1 MILIR
6 MGVITMNMI
15 NQEIDDFSV
24 RAYKKGDLIDVS
36 KKDVLGKWGIF
47 FFYPADFSFV
57 CPTELEA
64 LQDKYEEFKKADA
77 EIYSVSEDS
86 EYVHKAWADASENIG
101 RLEFPMLADPAGKIA
116 RMFDVLDEEA
126 GQTFRAVF
134 IVDPDGKIQS
144 YTINNTG
151 IGRSADEILRTLQ
164 AARFVREHGDQVCP
178 ADWQPGDDTI
188 KPSLDLVGKL

>member
-1 MILIR
+1 
-6 MGVITMNMI
+6 MNFL
-15 NQEIDDFSV
+15 NQEIGDFAV
-24 RAYKKGDLIDVS
+24 KAYQAGKTVDVT
-36 KKDVLGKWGIF
+36 KADVLGKWSIF

-64 LQDKYEEFKKADA
+64 LQSNYEAFQQAGA
-77 EIYSVSEDS
+77 EVYSVSEDT
-86 EYVHKAWADASENIG
+86 EFVHRAWAEASEKIG
-101 RLEFPMLADPAGKIA
+101 KLQYKMLADPAGKLA

-126 GQTFRAVF
+126 GQAYRGVF

-144 YTINNTG
+144 YTINNMG

-164 AARFVREHGDQVCP
+164 AAQFVREHGDRVCP
-178 ADWQPGDDTI
+178 ANWQPGEETI